1 MGSARRINRKAKKPP
16 LSFIDKAIYVFI
28 MLFGIVFAFVLFALF
43 GIYIPNKISY
53 SDVNVVAIINSS
65 AIVWAMPFSLLVSM
79 AFVVLGYFGLK
90 NKQPIFGNKKIKPSY
105 FEPTIKTY
113 PLFSKDFRE
122 HLTVSAARKIK
133 ITAISILIAIVVSAF
148 MIPFG
153 FYPRTVLDKDNN
165 IITYNTFNEEIKRIN
180 ISDSQKNVINISYSN
195 GRRSGPHWGIQMI
208 FVFDNEE
215 YTVGLG
221 AFDKMS
227 TSEALRYMIDLKTNL
242 GEGNYTITNTNRM
255 EDLLTRNRYSDE
267 EKALIYELFEY
278 KNE

>member
-1 MGSARRINRKAKKPP
+1 MGSARKFKRKFKKAP
-16 LSFIDKAIYVFI
+16 LSFIDKAIYVILIF
-28 MLFGIVFAFVLFALF
+28 LGVVLAFVLFALF
-43 GIYIPNKISY
+43 GIYIPIKMSY
-53 SDVNVVAIINSS
+53 SDVNVVAIVNSS
-65 AIVWAMPFSLLVSM
+65 ATIWAMPFSLLGSM
-79 AFVVLGYFGLK
+79 VFVVLGYFGLK

-105 FEPTIKTY
+105 FESTIKTY
-113 PLFSKDFRE
+113 PLFSKGFRE
-122 HLTVSAARKIK
+122 NLTVSAARKIR

-165 IITYNTFNEEIKRIN
+165 IITYNTFNKETKRIN

-195 GRRSGPHWGIQMI
+195 GRRSGPRWGIQMI

-227 TSEALRYMIDLKTNL
+227 TSEALRYMIDLKNNL

-255 EDLLTRNRYSDE
+255 EDLLTQNGYSDE

-278 KNE
+278 KNK